1 LGAWGAL
8 AANRRPGRLTSTP
21 LLRCT
26 TTTFVE
32 FSTIFCRLASL
43 FVVHDLQTHGS
54 TLSAGPQ
61 SDLPVSWSELLV
73 QPVVAPPWLLAVTL
87 PCRRRLH
94 PSQPDR
100 LGCLSVALI
109 VSCVIRSVGRSGL
122 TNSRHLPTHET
133 CGQPSTVYL
142 VVVNGRETELVL
154 TNSLGSLLTR
164 WNGSGP
170 LHLDRHRRHT
180 VPFHL
185 VRHSLSSRLCRR
197 TTSALLLP
205 AYLTS
210 LLPLIRYQFQC

>member
-1 LGAWGAL
+1 MNFLTGKLESLGYPSVRICDPSL
-8 AANRRPGRLTSTP
+8 P
-21 LLRCT
+21 RCHS
-26 TTTFVE
+26 V
-32 FSTIFCRLASL
+32 
-43 FVVHDLQTHGS
+43 
-54 TLSAGPQ
+54 P
-61 SDLPVSWSELLV
+61 PVSWSELLV

-210 LLPLIRYQFQC
+210 LLPLIRYQFQCSRLWLIYLFLF